1 MWDYVSVD
9 NRVEAHI
16 LLTKA
21 LLRSAATRERRAPK
35 VDGEAFNITDGQ
47 RHRFWSF
54 SGVKWKTAGLEP
66 AVVESKKD
74 FILPTS
80 LALVIAIVLEW
91 IYGVGTLGT
100 RRPGVLGKQQVWIS
114 CHTDT

>member
-1 MWDYVSVD
+1 MD
-9 NRVEAHI
+9 NRAEAHI

-21 LLRSAATRERRAPK
+21 LLRSAATRERRAPN
-35 VDGEAFNITDGQ
+35 VHGEAFNITDGQ

-114 CHTDT
+114 CYTHT